1 MIYGIF
7 FRHYKLI
14 PANISYLFRPSINN
28 IEKYFSLSAIPFK
41 VFIYRNLTSAGY
53 LQRNF
58 RRHPILLSVNQVLKK
73 LFTNLTFW
81 VLTAITLGALLGH
94 YYPQKAV
101 EMEFLGKGFI
111 QVVKLFI
118 NPIIFLTITLG
129 IIGMGDLKKVGKVG
143 AKALL
148 YFEVVTTLALLVGV
162 IVANILRP
170 GDGVITSNLQK
181 GDISMYAGKAHD
193 FSWLQFFLDNV
204 TLQVLLASLV
214 LGTLLSKYSG
224 KDKIVTWLSFAS
236 KYVFRALHLVM
247 MLAPI
252 GAFGGMAYTI
262 GKFGIATLLPLG
274 KLMITVYATMAI
286 FVFGVLGLILR
297 SYKISILSYLK
308 YIREELLI
316 VLGTSSSEAAL
327 PSVME
332 KLERMGCSKP
342 VVGLVIPA
350 GYSFNLDGTTIYL
363 SMATIFLAQVFNV
376 HLTMGQI
383 LSVIGI
389 LMVTSKGAAGV
400 TGSGFVVLASTLS
413 AIKVIPVEGLAL
425 LLGVD
430 RFMSEAR
437 AITNIIGNGVATI
450 WLANNE
456 KEFDRDKMDK
466 AFAQVALT
474 ENIVT
479 DNLTNKTQI

>member
-1 MIYGIF
+1 MKIAATIF
-7 FRHYKLI
+7 FCLVTLY
-14 PANISYLFRPSINN
+14 
-28 IEKYFSLSAIPFK
+28 SLTTHK
-41 VFIYRNLTSAGY
+41 
-53 LQRNF
+53 
-58 RRHPILLSVNQVLKK
+58 LKK

-81 VLTAITLGALLGH
+81 VLTAITAGALLGH
-94 YYPQKAV
+94 YDSDTAIKMDV
-101 EMEFLGKGFI
+101 LGKGFI
-111 QVVKLFI
+111 SIVKLFI

-148 YFEVVTTLALLVGV
+148 YFEVVTTMALIVGV

-170 GDGVITSNLQK
+170 GDGVVATNLQK
-181 GDISMYAGKAHD
+181 GDISVYASKVHD
-193 FSWLQFFLDNV
+193 FSWLQFFLDNI
-204 TLQVLLASLV
+204 TLQVLVVSLV
-214 LGTLLSKYSG
+214 LGTVLSKYSG
-224 KDKIVTWLSFAS
+224 KEIIVKWLSFAS
-236 KYVFRALHLVM
+236 KYVFKALHIVM
-247 MLAPI
+247 IFAPI
-252 GAFGGMAYTI
+252 GAFGGMAFTI
-262 GKFGIATLLPLG
+262 GKYGIHTLLPLA
-274 KLMITVYATMAI
+274 KLMGTVYLTMAI
-286 FVFGVLGLILR
+286 FIFGVLGLILR
-297 SYKISILSYLK
+297 TYKISMWGYLK

-376 HLTMGQI
+376 HLTAGQI

-400 TGSGFVVLASTLS
+400 TGSGFVVLASTLT
-413 AIKVIPVEGLAL
+413 AIKVIPLEGLAL

-456 KEFDRDKMDK
+456 KEFDRDKMNY
-466 AFAQVALT
+466 AFANVRET

-479 DNLTNKTQI
+479 DNLTDATQEARKL

>member
-1 MIYGIF
+1 M
-7 FRHYKLI
+7 
-14 PANISYLFRPSINN
+14 
-28 IEKYFSLSAIPFK
+28 K
-41 VFIYRNLTSAGY
+41 V
-53 LQRNF
+53 
-58 RRHPILLSVNQVLKK
+58 
-73 LFTNLTFW
+73 
-81 VLTAITLGALLGH
+81 LG
-94 YYPQKAV
+94 
-101 EMEFLGKGFI
+101 ESFI
-111 QVVKLFI
+111 QIVKLFI

-170 GDGVITSNLQK
+170 GDGVIANNVQK
-181 GDISMYAGKAHD
+181 GDISIYAGKAQD
-193 FSWLQFFLDNV
+193 FSWLKFFLDNV
-204 TLQVLLASLV
+204 TLQVLLVSLI
-214 LGTLLSKYSG
+214 LGTVLSRYSG
-224 KDKIVTWLSFAS
+224 KDKIVHWLGFAS
-236 KYVFRALHLVM
+236 KYVFKALHWVM
-247 MLAPI
+247 ILAPI

-286 FVFGVLGLILR
+286 FIFGVLGLILR
-297 SYKISILSYLK
+297 TYKISIWSYLK

-376 HLTMGQI
+376 HLTLGQI
-383 LSVIGI
+383 ASVIGI

-400 TGSGFVVLASTLS
+400 TGSGFVVLASTLT
-413 AIKVIPVEGLAL
+413 AIKVIPLEGLAL

-456 KEFDRDKMDK
+456 KEFDREKMIK
-466 AFAQVALT
+466 AFAQVSLT
-474 ENIVT
+474 ENIIT
-479 DNLTNKTQI
+479 DNLTDRTQQSKI